1 MTEQVPVPVLVADDD
16 ADIRELVAFKLEQAG
31 FDVTSVSDGAAALD
45 AIRANPPRLAVL
57 DVMMPGLS
65 GIDVLRQ
72 VRADESLGDV
82 RIILLTARSR
92 DLDVDAGF
100 ASGADDYVIKP
111 FSPKEL
117 VHRVTVVLQ
126 RSS

>member
-1 MTEQVPVPVLVADDD
+1 
-16 ADIRELVAFKLEQAG
+16 
-31 FDVTSVSDGAAALD
+31 
-45 AIRANPPRLAVL
+45 
-57 DVMMPGLS
+57 
-65 GIDVLRQ
+65 VLRQ
-72 VRADESLGDV
+72 VRSDESLGDV

-92 DLDVDAGF
+92 DLDVDDGF

-117 VHRVTVVLQ
+117 VRRVTVVLQ

>member
-1 MTEQVPVPVLVADDD
+1 MTEPTPVPVLVADDD

-31 FDVTSVSDGAAALD
+31 YDVTSVGDGAAALD

-72 VRADESLGDV
+72 VRADESLGAV

-117 VHRVTVVLQ
+117 VHRVTVLLQ